1 MLPSQVS
8 LFSILSSHLC
18 FVVQLLSHV
27 RLFVTPWTAA
37 CQTPL
42 SLHQT
47 SIFWKNWGWE
57 KLDNGAKS
65 LSQTVAMPE
74 WTLLCQPQR
83 LTYELVQLC
92 SRPALLQRLHVL
104 TLTPTSAQTDWLGG
118 QLTFVQAG
126 ESGNESRKGSS
137 TQLRSVTQMHSSLA
151 QAQWIFFLPRQSL
164 LKNNMKG
171 NFFVLQEKWKAKE
184 KRKDILIWMQSFKE

>member
-8 LFSILSSHLC
+8 LLSILSSYLC
-18 FVVQLLSHV
+18 VVVQLLSHV

-37 CQTPL
+37 CQAPL

-47 SIFWKNWGWE
+47 SIFWKNWSWE

-65 LSQTVAMPE
+65 LSQTAAMPE
-74 WTLLCQPQR
+74 WTLLCQLQR

-104 TLTPTSAQTDWLGG
+104 TLTPTSAQTDWLRG
-118 QLTFVQAG
+118 QLAFVQAG

-137 TQLRSVTQMHSSLA
+137 TQLRNVTQMHSSLA
-151 QAQWIFFLPRQSL
+151 QA
-164 LKNNMKG
+164 
-171 NFFVLQEKWKAKE
+171 
-184 KRKDILIWMQSFKE
+184 